1 MKGAIQHGRKEE
13 KLWFQ
18 KYQRKQDW
26 RDSSSHQ
33 QGLDFKSKKLRSSVG
48 MNCCQITNL
57 ALKEYLDKKERELYE
72 SMSKEDLVNMI
83 LNRK

>member
-1 MKGAIQHGRKEE
+1 MEE
-13 KLWFQ
+13 K
-18 KYQRKQDW
+18 KRNY
-26 RDSSSHQ
+26 
-33 QGLDFKSKKLRSSVG
+33 GFKNTKGSKTGEIQIHINKDLTSRVKNYGHSVG

-83 LNRK
+83 LNIK